1 MLPLLAVSIALAG
14 TLIFW
19 SAVQN
24 WLSEVLH
31 RARTRFGALAETLQ
45 SALVLLDRAIVN
57 GRRAVIL
64 TARAIFGGA
73 PAETPLQVED
83 MREVAFEDLPADLR
97 ARLERGERLEYELSL
112 STMKLVERTQ
122 PNVTYRVVVRR
133 AGEARDA
140 DAG

>member
-1 MLPLLAVSIALAG
+1 MLPLLTIGAALAG
-14 TLIFW
+14 ALIFW